1 MPTLKGVLR
10 SAAAA
15 QRRAERESIRR
26 QRELERQRN
35 AYAKMQELER
45 AQYEVELFNNRIE
58 VLTSVHK
65 DCGPTV
71 SWENIHRY
79 QLGPGEPKR
88 ENYAIRENNS
98 RLALESYQPGVKD
111 KLLRRTK
118 SKQLELEE
126 AVEQAR
132 RKDEEEYQEAIQV
145 YEEEL
150 AEWEESKAIAQ
161 RIVEGDIEAYIE
173 AIKHLNPFSEISEIG
188 SSVSFSVVNAKMIEV
203 VMAVNSEKVIPNETK
218 SLLKSGKL
226 STKNMTRTK
235 FYELYQDYVCSC
247 VLRVARELFALLPIE
262 MVLITAKGNLLNTS
276 TGFMEEMPI
285 LSVAIPQ
292 ETSKNLNYDAI
303 DPSDSM
309 VNFVHNMKFQ
319 KTNGFQPVDA
329 LKSEQFQ
336 KNFDE

>member
-26 QRELERQRN
+26 QRELERQRK
-35 AYAKMQELER
+35 AYEKMQEFER
-45 AQYEVELFNNRIE
+45 AQYEVELFNTRIE

-65 DCGPTV
+65 DCGPV
-71 SWENIHRY
+71 VNWEHIHRY
-79 QLGPGEPKR
+79 RLAPGKPR
-88 ENYAIRENNS
+88 IENFADRENNAK
-98 RLALESYQPGVKD
+98 LALESYQPGVKD
-111 KLLRRTK
+111 KILRRTK

-126 AVEQAR
+126 AVERAR
-132 RKDEEEYQEAIQV
+132 KKDEEEYQEAVRV
-145 YEEEL
+145 YEEEY
-150 AEWEESKAIAQ
+150 AEWEASKVIAQ

-188 SSVSFSVVNAKMIEV
+188 SSVSFAVVNAKMIEAE
-203 VMAVNSEKVIPNETK
+203 MAVNSEKVIPKETK

-226 STKNMTRTK
+226 STKNMTKTK

-262 MVLITAKGNLLNTS
+262 IVLITAKGNLLNTS
-276 TGFMEEMPI
+276 TGLKEETPI

-319 KTNGFQPVDA
+319 KTKGFQPVDA
-329 LKSEQFQ
+329 LKSVQFQ
-336 KNFDE
+336 KNYDE